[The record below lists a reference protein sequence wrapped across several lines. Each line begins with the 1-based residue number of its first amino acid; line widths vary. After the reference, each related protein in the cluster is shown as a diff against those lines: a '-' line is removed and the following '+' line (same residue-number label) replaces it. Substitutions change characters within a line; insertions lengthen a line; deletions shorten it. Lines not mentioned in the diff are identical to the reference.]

1 MPLIKVQTNV
11 VDISPNDARV
21 MLNALSKLLAET
33 FGKSESYVMTILEL
47 AKTMTFGGVSGPTSY
62 MEIKN
67 IGTMTNE
74 QTRAISEAACE
85 LAHQHL
91 GVPPERTYLEFC
103 DAERHLWGWN
113 GKTFV

>member
-11 VDISPNDARV
+11 VEIPPDDAQV
-21 MLNALSKLLAET
+21 MLNALSKLLAEA
-33 FGKSESYVMTILEL
+33 FGKSESYVMTILEP
-47 AKTMTFGGVSGPTSY
+47 AKTMTFGGVPGPAAY

-74 QTRAISEAACE
+74 QTQVISKAACE
-85 LAHQHL
+85 LAYEHL

-103 DAERHLWGWN
+103 DAKRHLWGWN
-113 GKTFV
+113 RKTFI